1 MERPAASVSQDRLLP
16 RRIRARVR
24 VPSVRVAAVTA
35 LLLASLVGV
44 GSGVVSVPTQ
54 TGAGPD
60 IRALTGAHTRAVW
73 VQGDGTD
80 PFAAGTRLTLM
91 GFDSDDGR
99 SERAIVGQ
107 VGSYMKPLLTARG
120 ERVVFSTRSAA
131 GADSEVMI
139 VAWNGSNARRLTKGF
154 ALAVWQDPADGREWA
169 YIGLDRQRDTFRAV
183 RRVRVDD
190 PGASELVWNK
200 TAVSADSFQVS
211 TDGRLAGGL
220 FPWPEAGVA
229 ELPNRSWRKLGEG
242 CWTDLTDVGTPLFWY
257 FDGAHRNLTMVDLE
271 AGSRWTVGIA
281 GAPGFANAE
290 AYHPRWTNHPRF
302 LAVTGPYNQG
312 GQNQVRRGG
321 AQAEVWVGR
330 FADDYSRV
338 EAWSRVTRN
347 SGGDAYPD
355 VWIDRRRSG
364 YQARSP
370 GPLGPAPAT
379 APAAGGAVSGFGVG
393 RLTVSARL
401 VAPGVIPSPRA
412 IAPYRHALV
421 ASVYDVVRVTG
432 GSYSERRVL
441 VAHWA
446 IRDGQVIAGAR
457 RIAGTTY
464 ELTLE
469 PYDAHLELEGERLI
483 MGEAVSGLRL
493 FYDVGSAQREERPP
507 S

>member
-1 MERPAASVSQDRLLP
+1 LP
-16 RRIRARVR
+16 LRFTRALVGI
-24 VPSVRVAAVTA
+24 PSVRVAAVTA
-35 LLLASLVGV
+35 LLLSGLLGV
-44 GSGVVSVPTQ
+44 GIGVMSVPTQ
-54 TGAGPD
+54 TGAGLD

-80 PFAAGTRLTLM
+80 PFAAGARLALM

-99 SERAIVGQ
+99 RERAIVGQ

-120 ERVVFSTRSAA
+120 ERVVFSTRPDR

-154 ALAVWQDPADGREWA
+154 ALAVWQDPADGREWV
-169 YIGLDRQRDTFRAV
+169 YVGLDRHRDTFRAV

-190 PGASELVWNK
+190 PATSELVWNR
-200 TAVSADSFQVS
+200 TAVSPDSFQLS
-211 TDGRLAGGL
+211 ADGRLAGGL

-229 ELPNRSWRKLGEG
+229 ELPNRSWRRLGEG
-242 CWTDLTDVGTPLFWY
+242 CWTALTDVGTPLFWLL
-257 FDGAHRNLTMVDLE
+257 DGAHRNLTMVDLE
-271 AGSRWTVGIA
+271 AGSRWAVSIV

-302 LAVTGPYNQG
+302 FAVTGPYNQG
-312 GQNQVRRGG
+312 GQNQVRSGG

-330 FADDYSRV
+330 FAGDYSRV

-355 VWIDRRRSG
+355 VWIDRRQSG
-364 YQARSP
+364 HQARMP
-370 GPLGPAPAT
+370 GRLGPAPAT
-379 APAAGGAVSGFGVG
+379 APTAGGAASGSGVG

-412 IAPYRHALV
+412 IAPYRQALV

-432 GSYSERRVL
+432 GSYSERQVL

-457 RIAGTTY
+457 RAAGTTY

-483 MGEAVSGLRL
+483 MGEAASGLRL
-493 FYDVGSAQREERPP
+493 FYDVGSAKRDEKPT